1 MFAGW
6 DWTARTATSLFTE
19 EKSAEAIVPAG
30 KKDEPGRAE
39 RNERG
44 SLDVLAKE
52 AMMAANPEDGASADG
67 RTVKPDAPRPEQSL
81 FPAAQSSDPHP
92 APAALFESFLS
103 RENLV
108 RALKRVEQNAGAPGP
123 DGMKTEELR
132 PFLRAHWPEVRA
144 RLDAGTYR
152 PAPVRRVFIPKPG
165 GKVRPLGV
173 PTVLDR
179 LIQQALLQVLTP
191 IFDPHFA
198 DRSYGFRPG
207 RSAHQAVRRAQE
219 AIASGHGWVVDLDLE
234 AFFDRVNH
242 DALMTRCARKIED
255 KKVLKLLRAY
265 LNVGVMENGVK
276 VAQEEGT
283 PQGSPLSPLLA
294 NIMLDDL
301 DRELTA
307 RGHQFVRYADDI
319 MIYVKSERAGERV
332 MESTRKFIEK
342 RLKLRVN
349 EAKSAVAPAT
359 TRPLLGFAFFLRDGE
374 VKVRLD
380 PKARQAAKAKIRRL
394 TGRSWRVSMTVRIA
408 ALNRF
413 TRGWTAYFAL
423 ADTPS
428 VFEELD
434 EWLRRRLR
442 QVRWKE
448 WKKSRGR
455 YRGLVAQG
463 IPAWQARQWA
473 ASSRGY
479 WRIAGSPILQR
490 ALPVSYWQ
498 HQGLAGFLGPYRQ
511 LRDARRTAG
520 CGPACPVVWEGP
532 G

>member
-1 MFAGW
+1 
-6 DWTARTATSLFTE
+6 
-19 EKSAEAIVPAG
+19 
-30 KKDEPGRAE
+30 
-39 RNERG
+39 
-44 SLDVLAKE
+44 
-52 AMMAANPEDGASADG
+52 
-67 RTVKPDAPRPEQSL
+67 
-81 FPAAQSSDPHP
+81 
-92 APAALFESFLS
+92 
-103 RENLV
+103 
-108 RALKRVEQNAGAPGP
+108 
-123 DGMKTEELR
+123 
-132 PFLRAHWPEVRA
+132 
-144 RLDAGTYR
+144 
-152 PAPVRRVFIPKPG
+152 
-165 GKVRPLGV
+165 V

-191 IFDPHFA
+191 LFDPHFA
-198 DRSYGFRPG
+198 DHSYGFRPG

-219 AIASGHGWVVDLDLE
+219 TIASGHSWVVDLDLE

-242 DALMTRCARKIED
+242 DALMARCARRIDD

-265 LNVGVMENGVK
+265 LNAGVMQDGVK
-276 VAQEEGT
+276 VPQEEGT
-283 PQGSPLSPLLA
+283 PQGSPLSPLFA

-301 DRELTA
+301 DQELA
-307 RGHQFVRYADDI
+307 GRGHAFVRYADDI

-332 MESTRKFIEK
+332 MESTRKVIEK

-359 TRPLLGFAFFLRDGE
+359 SRPFLGFSFFMRDKE

-380 PKARQAAKAKIRRL
+380 PKARAAVKQRLRRL
-394 TGRSWRVSMTVRIA
+394 TARSWRVPMAGRIA

-413 TRGWTAYFAL
+413 SRGWTAYFAL
-423 ADTPS
+423 ADTFS
-428 VFEELD
+428 VFAELD

-448 WKKSRGR
+448 WKRFSAKWRQLR
-455 YRGLVAQG
+455 ALG
-463 IPAWQARQWA
+463 IADGQARQWA
-473 ASSRGY
+473 ASSRGC

-490 ALPVSYWQ
+490 ALPMAYWQ
-498 HQGLAGFLGPYRQ
+498 NQGLVGFLGPYRQ

>member
-1 MFAGW
+1 MA
-6 DWTARTATSLFTE
+6 
-19 EKSAEAIVPAG
+19 AIPDDGA
-30 KKDEPGRAE
+30 
-39 RNERG
+39 
-44 SLDVLAKE
+44 LAKR
-52 AMMAANPEDGASADG
+52 
-67 RTVKPDAPRPEQSL
+67 RTVKPDVLRVEPSL
-81 FPAAQSSDPHP
+81 GPATSSPDPHP
-92 APAALFESFLS
+92 APTGLFASFLA
-103 RENLV
+103 RENLA
-108 RALKRVEQNAGAPGP
+108 RALRRVEQNRGAPGP
-123 DGMKTEELR
+123 DGMKTEDLR
-132 PFLRAHWPEVRA
+132 PWLHAHWPEVRA
-144 RLDAGTYR
+144 RLDAGTYH
-152 PAPVRRVFIPKPG
+152 PQPVRRVFIPKPG
-165 GKVRPLGV
+165 GKVRGLGV

-191 IFDPHFA
+191 IFDPHFSET
-198 DRSYGFRPG
+198 SYGFRPG

-219 AIASGHGWVVDLDLE
+219 AVVSGYTWVVDLDLE

-242 DALMTRCARKIED
+242 DALMARCARRIGD
-255 KKVLKLLRAY
+255 KKVLRLLRAY
-265 LNVGVMENGVK
+265 LNAGVMQDGVK
-276 VAQEEGT
+276 VPQYEGT

-301 DRELTA
+301 DQELSG
-307 RGHQFVRYADDI
+307 RGHQFVRYGDDI
-319 MIYVKSERAGERV
+319 MIYVQSERAGERV
-332 MESTRKFIEK
+332 MKSTRTFIEK

-349 EAKSAVAPAT
+349 EAKSAVAPASA
-359 TRPLLGFAFFLRDGE
+359 RPFLGFGFFLRNGE

-380 PKARQAAKAKIRRL
+380 PKAKAAAKMRLRRL
-394 TGRSWRVSMTVRIA
+394 TGRSWRVSMQVRIA

-413 TRGWTAYFAL
+413 TRGWIAYFAL
-423 ADTPS
+423 ADTFS

-448 WKKSRGR
+448 WKKRTGR
-455 YRGLVAQG
+455 HRGLVAQG
-463 IPAWQARQWA
+463 IPPWQARKWA
-473 ASSRGY
+473 GSGRGY

-498 HQGLAGFLGPYRQ
+498 EMGLAGFLGPYRQ

>member
-1 MFAGW
+1 
-6 DWTARTATSLFTE
+6 
-19 EKSAEAIVPAG
+19 
-30 KKDEPGRAE
+30 
-39 RNERG
+39 
-44 SLDVLAKE
+44 
-52 AMMAANPEDGASADG
+52 
-67 RTVKPDAPRPEQSL
+67 
-81 FPAAQSSDPHP
+81 
-92 APAALFESFLS
+92 
-103 RENLV
+103 
-108 RALKRVEQNAGAPGP
+108 
-123 DGMKTEELR
+123 MKTKELR
-132 PFLRAHWPEVRA
+132 PWLHAHWPEVRA

-152 PAPVRRVFIPKPG
+152 PQPVRRVFIPKPG
-165 GKVRPLGV
+165 GKVRGLGV

-179 LIQQALLQVLTP
+179 LIQQALQQVLTP
-191 IFDPHFA
+191 IFDPHFS

-207 RSAHQAVRRAQE
+207 RSAHQAVRTAQE
-219 AIASGHGWVVDLDLE
+219 AIASGHTWVVDLDLE
-234 AFFDRVNH
+234 SFFDRVNH
-242 DALMTRCARKIED
+242 DALMARCARKVDD

-265 LNVGVMENGVK
+265 LNAGVMQDGVK
-276 VAQEEGT
+276 VRQEEGT

-301 DRELTA
+301 DKQLSE
-307 RGHQFVRYADDI
+307 RGHQFVRYADDL
-319 MIYVKSERAGERV
+319 MIYAKSERAGERI
-332 MESTRKFIEK
+332 MASTRRFVEK

-359 TRPLLGFAFFLRDGE
+359 TRPFLGFAFFLRDGE

-380 PKARQAAKAKIRRL
+380 PKARQAAKMRLRRL

-428 VFEELD
+428 VFQELD
-434 EWLRRRLR
+434 GWLRRRLR

-448 WKKSRGR
+448 WKKPRGR

-473 ASSRGY
+473 ASGRGC
-479 WRIAGSPILQR
+479 WRIAGSPVLAR

-498 HQGLAGFLGPYRQ
+498 ELGLAGFLGPYR
-511 LRDARRTAG
+511 LLAGARRTAG

>member
-1 MFAGW
+1 
-6 DWTARTATSLFTE
+6 
-19 EKSAEAIVPAG
+19 
-30 KKDEPGRAE
+30 
-39 RNERG
+39 
-44 SLDVLAKE
+44 
-52 AMMAANPEDGASADG
+52 MAANLKDEVFTDGQ
-67 RTVKPDAPRPEQSL
+67 RVKPDVPGKERSL
-81 FPAAQSSDPHP
+81 FPAAESSHPHP
-92 APAALFESFLS
+92 APAGLFESFLS
-103 RENLV
+103 RENLA
-108 RALKRVEQNAGAPGP
+108 RALKRVEHNHGAPGP
-123 DGMKTEELR
+123 DHMRTEDLR
-132 PFLRAHWPEVRA
+132 PWLKAHWPEVRA
-144 RLDAGTYR
+144 RLGAGTYR
-152 PAPVRRVFIPKPG
+152 PSPVRRVYIPKPG

-191 IFDPHFA
+191 VFDPHFV
-198 DRSYGFRPG
+198 DQSYGFRPG

-219 AIASGHGWVVDLDLE
+219 AIASGHRWVVDLDLE

-242 DALMTRCARKIED
+242 DALMARCARRIDD
-255 KKVLKLLRAY
+255 KKVLRLLRAY
-265 LNVGVMENGVK
+265 LNAGVMQDGVK
-276 VAQEEGT
+276 VPQEEGT

-301 DRELTA
+301 DQELSE

-332 MESTRKFIEK
+332 MKSTRRFVEK
-342 RLKLRVN
+342 RLKLHVN

-359 TRPLLGFAFFLRDGE
+359 SRPFLGFAFFLQAGE

-380 PKARQAAKAKIRRL
+380 PKARAAAKARVRRL
-394 TGRSWRVSMTVRIA
+394 TGRSWRVSMAVRIA

-413 TRGWTAYFAL
+413 SRGWTGYFSL

-428 VFEELD
+428 VFQELD

-448 WKKSRGR
+448 WKKRTGR
-455 YRGLVAQG
+455 YRGLVSQG
-463 IPAWQARQWA
+463 ISPWQARKWA
-473 ASSRGY
+473 GPGRGY

-490 ALPVSYWQ
+490 ALPVSYW
-498 HQGLAGFLGPYRQ
+498 HELGLAGFLGPYRQ

>member
-1 MFAGW
+1 
-6 DWTARTATSLFTE
+6 
-19 EKSAEAIVPAG
+19 
-30 KKDEPGRAE
+30 
-39 RNERG
+39 
-44 SLDVLAKE
+44 
-52 AMMAANPEDGASADG
+52 MAANPEDGACAK
-67 RTVKPDAPRPEQSL
+67 RQTVKPEVSRTGQSL
-81 FPAAQSSDPHP
+81 FPAAESPDSHP
-92 APAALFESFLS
+92 APADLFESFLS
-103 RENLV
+103 RENLA
-108 RALKRVEQNAGAPGP
+108 RALKRVEANAGAPGP
-123 DGMKTEELR
+123 DGMKTEDLR
-132 PFLRAHWPEVRA
+132 PWLKAHWPEVRA
-144 RLDAGTYR
+144 RLLAGTYR
-152 PAPVRRVFIPKPG
+152 PQPVRRVFIPKPG
-165 GKVRPLGV
+165 GKVRGLGV

-191 IFDPHFA
+191 IFDPGFSEA
-198 DRSYGFRPG
+198 SYGFRPG
-207 RSAHQAVRRAQE
+207 RSAHQAVRAAQE
-219 AIASGHGWVVDLDLE
+219 AIASGHTWVVDLDLE
-234 AFFDRVNH
+234 TFFDRVNH
-242 DALMTRCARKIED
+242 DALMARCARRIED

-265 LNVGVMENGVK
+265 LNAGVMRDGIK
-276 VAQEEGT
+276 IPQEEGT

-301 DRELTA
+301 DQELEA

-319 MIYVKSERAGERV
+319 MIYVQSKRAGERV
-332 MESTRKFIEK
+332 MASTKTFVEK
-342 RLKLRVN
+342 WLKLRVN

-359 TRPLLGFAFFLRDGE
+359 SRPLLGFAFFMRDEE

-380 PKARQAAKAKIRRL
+380 PKARQAAKARIRRL
-394 TGRSWRVSMTVRIA
+394 TGRSWRVAMEVRIA

-428 VFEELD
+428 SFEELD

-448 WKKSRGR
+448 WKRWKGR
-455 YRGLVAQG
+455 LRGLVACG
-463 IPAWQARQWA
+463 VPAKQAREWA
-473 ASSRGY
+473 GSGRGP
-479 WRIAGSPILQR
+479 WRIARSPILQR

-498 HQGLAGFLGPYRQ
+498 RQGLLGFLGPYRQ

>member
-1 MFAGW
+1 M
-6 DWTARTATSLFTE
+6 T
-19 EKSAEAIVPAG
+19 
-30 KKDEPGRAE
+30 
-39 RNERG
+39 
-44 SLDVLAKE
+44 
-52 AMMAANPEDGASADG
+52 AANPEDGASVEG
-67 RTVKPDAPRPEQSL
+67 SRVKPEGSRRGQSL
-81 FPAAQSSDPHP
+81 FLAATSPHPHP
-92 APAALFESFLS
+92 APVTLFERFLS
-103 RENLV
+103 RENLA
-108 RALKRVEQNAGAPGP
+108 RALKRVEENHGAPGP
-123 DGMKTEELR
+123 DGMRTEELR
-132 PFLRAHWPEVRA
+132 PWLRAHWPEVRA

-152 PAPVRRVFIPKPG
+152 PQPVRRVFIPKPG
-165 GKVRPLGV
+165 GKVRGLGV

-191 IFDPHFA
+191 IFDPHFS

-219 AIASGHGWVVDLDLE
+219 AIAAGHTWVVDLDLE

-242 DALMTRCARKIED
+242 DALMARCARRIDD

-265 LNVGVMENGVK
+265 LNAGVMQDGVK
-276 VAQEEGT
+276 VPQEEGT

-294 NIMLDDL
+294 NVMLDDL
-301 DRELTA
+301 DQELTG
-307 RGHQFVRYADDI
+307 RGHHFVRYADDI
-319 MIYVKSERAGERV
+319 MIYMKSERAGERV
-332 MESTRKFIEK
+332 MESTRRFVLK

-349 EAKSAVAPAT
+349 EEKSAVAPAT
-359 TRPLLGFAFFLRDGE
+359 SRPFLGFAFFMRDKE

-380 PKARQAAKAKIRRL
+380 PKAKTAVKQRLRRL
-394 TGRSWRVSMTVRIA
+394 TGRSWRVSMEVRIA

-423 ADTPS
+423 ADTFS

-434 EWLRRRLR
+434 KWLRRRLR

-448 WKKSRGR
+448 WKRPKGR

-463 IPAWQARQWA
+463 IPMQKAREWA
-473 ASSRGY
+473 CSRRGY

-498 HQGLAGFLGPYRQ
+498 DQGLAGFLGPYRQ